1 MAWYPKARR
10 REVTRFRTRMAR
22 PVRINYHTAV
32 TNAASLYD
40 WFNVWGRA
48 TSHFYIDK
56 HGNVEQYID
65 TKYRAA
71 ADLKGNPDTISIE
84 TWDGY
89 RNGAPGYWKHNGDVP
104 PWTDAQMAALRDLTA
119 WILDTHPTIPAKVAT
134 DSRPGSSSHGLS
146 WHRLG
151 IDGNFPGG
159 QLKGRVSGGLK
170 YSNARG
176 KVCPGDRRIVQIPA
190 LISGVSSTSPTSPSV
205 PEGHLDMHPDE
216 LNKHLSRHAE
226 NVVAQVTKN
235 ADDVIRQRDAIQN
248 TALHNMVRRE
258 LAAAVAGIDLDLDHA
273 QIADRIG
280 VLLEDDVREAVADS
294 IAEQPDRD
302 ATQVAEAVVDK
313 IAHRL
318 TTQED

>member
-1 MAWYPKARR
+1 
-10 REVTRFRTRMAR
+10 
-22 PVRINYHTAV
+22 
-32 TNAASLYD
+32 
-40 WFNVWGRA
+40 
-48 TSHFYIDK
+48 
-56 HGNVEQYID
+56 
-65 TKYRAA
+65 
-71 ADLKGNPDTISIE
+71 
-84 TWDGY
+84 
-89 RNGAPGYWKHNGDVP
+89 
-104 PWTDAQMAALRDLTA
+104 
-119 WILDTHPTIPAKVAT
+119 
-134 DSRPGSSSHGLS
+134 
-146 WHRLG
+146 
-151 IDGNFPGG
+151 
-159 QLKGRVSGGLK
+159 
-170 YSNARG
+170 
-176 KVCPGDRRIVQIPA
+176 
-190 LISGVSSTSPTSPSV
+190 
-205 PEGHLDMHPDE
+205 
-216 LNKHLSRHAE
+216 SRHAE